1 MEVKNIIIT
10 SDRETTLVYCLT
22 LTVDE
27 VKKFAEYS
35 KINVNDAFEVKDEEL
50 HYYCIDGR
58 FYADT
63 EAKENRI
70 RKLIS
75 K

>member
-10 SDRETTLVYCLT
+10 SDCETTLVYCLT

-27 VKKFAEYS
+27 VKKFAGYC
-35 KINVNDAFEVKDEEL
+35 KINVNDVYEVKDEEL
-50 HYYCIDGR
+50 QYYCIDGR